1 MKTIPWLLGLAILA
15 MCLGLGSGCNPPP
28 QLVSV
33 PNLVGQTQAMAGSML
48 AIAQLITGTVTQQC
62 DNNVPAGLV
71 ISQTPLA
78 ATMVATNSA
87 VDFVISTGPCS
98 VTVPNVVGQTQAGAG
113 TTLAAAVLVTGT
125 VTQQCDNNVAA
136 GLVISQT
143 PLAGSPALPGS
154 QVNLVISTGPCS
166 VIVPNVVGQTQPGAG
181 TTLTGANLIVG
192 TVTQQCDNNVAAGL
206 VISQNPL
213 AGSPALPGSP
223 VDVVISTGPCSV
235 IVPNVVGQTQGAAA
249 TAITGA
255 NLIVGTVTQQ
265 CSNSVPAG
273 SVISQNPLAGSPALP
288 GSAVDL
294 VISTGPC
301 SVIVPSVTGQTQ
313 AGAGATLA
321 GAGLTVGTVT
331 FQCSNNVAV
340 GLVISQNPLAG
351 IPALPNSPVD
361 LVISTGPCSV
371 TVPNV
376 VGQTQGAAGAA
387 ITGANLIVGTV
398 TQQCSNSVPAGAVIS
413 QNPLGGASA
422 LPGSAVDL
430 VISTGPCSVTV
441 PSVTGQTQNGA
452 GNTLSG
458 AGLTVGTVTFQCS
471 NNVAAGL
478 VISQN
483 PLAGASALPNS
494 PVNIVVSTG
503 PCSVTVPNVVG
514 QTQGAAG
521 TAITG
526 ANLIVG
532 TVTQQCSNSVPAG
545 SVISQ
550 NPLGGASALPG
561 SAVDL
566 VISTGPCSVTVPGVT
581 GQTQN
586 SAGAAIIGA
595 GLIVGTVTF
604 QCDNT
609 VPSGSVISQ
618 NPLAGASALP
628 NSPVDLVI
636 STGPCNVTV
645 PNVTGQALTGGT
657 TLPSAG
663 ATLTAAGLTIGTVTY
678 QCSNTVAAGLVISQ
692 NPLAGASVLPGSAV
706 DLVVSTGPCSAT
718 VPNVTGQ
725 TQNGAGAAI
734 SAAGLIIG
742 TVSYQCDNTVPAGL
756 VISQNPLAGASV
768 LPGSAVDLVVSTGP
782 CPVTVPSVVNQLQSV
797 AGTTLSGSNLVVGTV
812 TQQCSNTVAAGL
824 VISQTPLA
832 GTLVPPGTA
841 VDLVISTGPCP
852 VNVPNVVGQALQGG
866 TTLPS
871 ATNTI
876 IGAGLTVGTITYKCS
891 PVDATGLPLYPAGT
905 VISQNPAAGTPV
917 PPGTPVDLIVST
929 GPC

>member
-235 IVPNVVGQTQGAAA
+235 IVP
-249 TAITGA
+249 
-255 NLIVGTVTQQ
+255 
-265 CSNSVPAG
+265 
-273 SVISQNPLAGSPALP
+273 
-288 GSAVDL
+288 
-294 VISTGPC
+294 
-301 SVIVPSVTGQTQ
+301 SVTGQTQ

-398 TQQCSNSVPAGAVIS
+398 TQQCSNSVPAG
-413 QNPLGGASA
+413 
-422 LPGSAVDL
+422 
-430 VISTGPCSVTV
+430 
-441 PSVTGQTQNGA
+441 
-452 GNTLSG
+452 
-458 AGLTVGTVTFQCS
+458 
-471 NNVAAGL
+471 
-478 VISQN
+478 
-483 PLAGASALPNS
+483 
-494 PVNIVVSTG
+494 
-503 PCSVTVPNVVG
+503 
-514 QTQGAAG
+514 
-521 TAITG
+521 
-526 ANLIVG
+526 
-532 TVTQQCSNSVPAG
+532 

-550 NPLGGASALPG
+550 NPLGGASELPR
-561 SAVDL
+561 
-566 VISTGPCSVTVPGVT
+566 TEEH
-581 GQTQN
+581 
-586 SAGAAIIGA
+586 
-595 GLIVGTVTF
+595 
-604 QCDNT
+604 
-609 VPSGSVISQ
+609 
-618 NPLAGASALP
+618 
-628 NSPVDLVI
+628 
-636 STGPCNVTV
+636 
-645 PNVTGQALTGGT
+645 
-657 TLPSAG
+657 
-663 ATLTAAGLTIGTVTY
+663 
-678 QCSNTVAAGLVISQ
+678 
-692 NPLAGASVLPGSAV
+692 
-706 DLVVSTGPCSAT
+706 
-718 VPNVTGQ
+718 
-725 TQNGAGAAI
+725 
-734 SAAGLIIG
+734 
-742 TVSYQCDNTVPAGL
+742 
-756 VISQNPLAGASV
+756 
-768 LPGSAVDLVVSTGP
+768 
-782 CPVTVPSVVNQLQSV
+782 
-797 AGTTLSGSNLVVGTV
+797 
-812 TQQCSNTVAAGL
+812 
-824 VISQTPLA
+824 
-832 GTLVPPGTA
+832 
-841 VDLVISTGPCP
+841 
-852 VNVPNVVGQALQGG
+852 
-866 TTLPS
+866 
-871 ATNTI
+871 
-876 IGAGLTVGTITYKCS
+876 
-891 PVDATGLPLYPAGT
+891 
-905 VISQNPAAGTPV
+905 
-917 PPGTPVDLIVST
+917 
-929 GPC
+929 